1 MDDFGDLC
9 DLGAA
14 PAWSGGDLAKGFGG
28 QLPTLGGAAS
38 PACPSPAAFPKKKK
52 PAMRKKRCRSAAPKR
67 QKKSFGVPAAA
78 VACAPMAAV
87 PVMASAPTADVLES
101 VSAPAPAP
109 DPPPEEES
117 ACAEDDLNLARVQLG
132 SRIGRAADD
141 DAVPA
146 GAKRAAGVGVRV
158 TRMVY
163 GVCADGAITAP
174 RVRRF
179 LKQLSFDRRARAL
192 AHGSLVTGQGSWSQA
207 GEEAP
212 ITLPPLPKSLQE
224 LSQMFVQFPTKD
236 VHKFVVGGADSAI
249 KLAPG
254 EEMAVPGVMTV
265 KNMGGFIV
273 ASRAQQAGVAAA
285 S

>member
-1 MDDFGDLC
+1 
-9 DLGAA
+9 
-14 PAWSGGDLAKGFGG
+14 
-28 QLPTLGGAAS
+28 
-38 PACPSPAAFPKKKK
+38 
-52 PAMRKKRCRSAAPKR
+52 MRKKRCRSAAPKR
-67 QKKSFGVPAAA
+67 QKKSFGAPPPA

>member
-1 MDDFGDLC
+1 
-9 DLGAA
+9 
-14 PAWSGGDLAKGFGG
+14 
-28 QLPTLGGAAS
+28 
-38 PACPSPAAFPKKKK
+38 
-52 PAMRKKRCRSAAPKR
+52 MRKKARARSAEPKR
-67 QKKSFGVPAAA
+67 QKKSFGAPAAA

-101 VSAPAPAP
+101 ASAPA
-109 DPPPEEES
+109 PEEES
-117 ACAEDDLNLARVQLG
+117 ACADDLNLARVQLG

-163 GVCADGAITAP
+163 GVCADGEITAP

-192 AHGSLVTGQGSWSQA
+192 AHGSLVTGQGSWGQA

-212 ITLPPLPKSLQE
+212 IALPPLPKSLQE
-224 LSQMFVQFPTKD
+224 LSQMFMQFPTVD

-254 EEMAVPGVMTV
+254 EEMAVPNVMTV

>member
-1 MDDFGDLC
+1 MDLPKAHRPAALSGFEFALGGSVGSLDLLGGLDDCFLGAAPSSPQQANSFLCTDGPMDDFGDLC

-14 PAWSGGDLAKGFGG
+14 PASSGGDLAKGFGG
-28 QLPTLGGAAS
+28 QSPTLGGAAS

-52 PAMRKKRCRSAAPKR
+52 PAMRKKARARSAAPKR
-67 QKKSFGVPAAA
+67 QKKSFGAPAAA
-78 VACAPMAAV
+78 AAGACAPMAAV

-101 VSAPAPAP
+101 ASAPAPAP

-141 DAVPA
+141 DTVPA

-192 AHGSLVTGQGSWSQA
+192 AHGSLVTGQGSWGQA
-207 GEEAP
+207 SHVSTQG
-212 ITLPPLPKSLQE
+212 
-224 LSQMFVQFPTKD
+224 
-236 VHKFVVGGADSAI
+236 
-249 KLAPG
+249 
-254 EEMAVPGVMTV
+254 
-265 KNMGGFIV
+265 
-273 ASRAQQAGVAAA
+273 SRCPEISHLG
-285 S
+285 